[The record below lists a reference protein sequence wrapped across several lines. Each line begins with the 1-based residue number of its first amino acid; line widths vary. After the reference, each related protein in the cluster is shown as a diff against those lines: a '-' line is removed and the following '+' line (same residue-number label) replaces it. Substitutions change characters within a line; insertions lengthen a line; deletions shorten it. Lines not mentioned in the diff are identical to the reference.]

1 MTIASRRLFVLL
13 AVLSLLIA
21 ACGGGDDTSDGGAA
35 DDTVAATPAA
45 PSDDGSATGD
55 GGDGGDGDL
64 SLGFGGECQAA
75 IAAMG
80 AAVSGVGGAFSGQ
93 VNEELLQSAEELKAM
108 ADAAPDEIKGDLQVI
123 AEVISGFYQ
132 SVSDAGIDL
141 GSGETPSPE
150 QIEKLAELSAQFD
163 QDAYET
169 ATDNVTD
176 WFEAN
181 CE

>member
-1 MTIASRRLFVLL
+1 MTMASRRLPVLL
-13 AVLSLLIA
+13 TAVVLVFG
-21 ACGGGDDTSDGGAA
+21 ACGGDDDAADGGAP
-35 DDTVAATPAA
+35 DDTVAATTTA
-45 PSDDGSATGD
+45 PSDDGSA
-55 GGDGGDGDL
+55 GGDEGDAGDL
-64 SLGFGGECQAA
+64 ALGFGGECQEAL
-75 IAAMG
+75 AAMG

-93 VNEELLQSAEELKAM
+93 VNEDLLQSAEELKAM
-108 ADAAPDEIKGDLQVI
+108 ADAAPDEIRGDLQVI

-150 QIEKLAELSAQFD
+150 QIEQLAELSAQFD
-163 QDAYET
+163 QEAYQT
-169 ATDNVTD
+169 ATDNVTE